1 VLNLIILILSLET
14 KYPRPELRFVIIH
27 YLSCQKNI
35 KKEDQMKKIHLLFA
49 IIISVGFLSSCE
61 CEDSNKKN
69 VEIVRAKQI
78 PLEDFFKNPERSSYQ
93 ISPNGEYFSY
103 MAPFEKRMNIFIQ
116 KRGSSESVQ
125 ITAEIDRDVAG
136 YFWPNDDQII
146 YLKDSGG
153 DENYHLFGV
162 NIDGTNPI
170 SYTDFDGVRAQ
181 ILDDLKDQKDFMII
195 GLNKRNPQVFDPYRL
210 NLKTGD
216 MEMIAENPGN
226 IQGWVFDH
234 EGHLRVAI
242 AIVDGI
248 NQALLYR
255 DTEKD
260 EWETILTTN
269 FKEGFSPHF
278 FTFDNERIIGTSN
291 IGRDKSVVVEFDPK
305 TAKEIKVLYKN
316 DEYDVSRVSY
326 SRRRKVITSASYTGW
341 KRERHFFDATTE
353 KLFKNLEKLLPGY
366 ELGITG
372 ANDDE
377 NIYIVRTYSDKS
389 LGAYYIYEAVT
400 NNIEK
405 IVEVSPWID
414 ENEMSNQLPIT
425 YNSRDGLKIHG
436 YLTLPKGYTMD
447 NAKNLPVVIN
457 PHGGPWARDSWGF
470 NQEIQFLANRGYAVL
485 QMNFRGSTGY
495 GRQFWEASFKKWG
508 KEMQDDITDGTQW
521 LIDKGIADPERIAIY
536 GGSYGG
542 YATLM
547 GLVKEPKLYA
557 AGVDYVGVSNMF
569 TFMKTIP
576 PYWKP
581 MLDMMFEMVGDLEAD
596 SLMLREVSPV
606 FHVDKIESPLFI
618 AQGRN
623 DPRVNVD
630 ESDQMVAAMK
640 EKGVDVEYLVK
651 DNEGHGFHNEENR
664 FDFYRAMEAFLAKH
678 LKTTE

>member
-1 VLNLIILILSLET
+1 M
-14 KYPRPELRFVIIH
+14 R
-27 YLSCQKNI
+27 
-35 KKEDQMKKIHLLFA
+35 KIHFLFIA
-49 IIISVGFLSSCE
+49 LIAVGFFTSCE
-61 CEDSNKKN
+61 CEDSKN
-69 VEIVRAKQI
+69 QKQEIVRAKQI
-78 PLEDFFKNPERSSYQ
+78 PLEDFFKNPDKSSYQ

-103 MAPFEKRMNIFIQ
+103 MAPYENRMNIFIQ
-116 KRGSSESVQ
+116 KRGESKAVQ
-125 ITAEIDRDVAG
+125 ITKETARDVAG
-136 YFWPNDDQII
+136 YFWPNDEQIVF
-146 YLKDSGG
+146 LKDSGG

-170 SYTDFDGVRAQ
+170 SYTDFDGVLAQ
-181 ILDDLKDQKDFMII
+181 IFDDLPEQKDFVII
-195 GLNKRNPQVFDPYRL
+195 GLNKRNPQIFDPYRL
-210 NLKTGD
+210 NLKTGE

-226 IQGWVFDH
+226 IQAWMFDH
-234 EGHLRVAI
+234 EGLLRLAI
-242 AIVDGI
+242 SIDGTDQSI
-248 NQALLYR
+248 LYR
-255 DTEKD
+255 ETEKD
-260 EWETILTTN
+260 EWNTILTTN
-269 FKEGFSPHF
+269 FKEGFSPDF

-291 IGRDKSVVVEFDPK
+291 LGRDKSAVVEFDPK
-305 TAKEIKVLYKN
+305 TGKEIKVLYKN
-316 DEYDVSRVSY
+316 DEYDVSSVFY
-326 SRRRKVITSASYTGW
+326 SRKRKVITSASYTGW
-341 KRERHFFDATTE
+341 KRERHFFDKQTE
-353 KLFKNLEKLLPGY
+353 DMFNNLETLLPGY
-366 ELGITG
+366 ELGISG
-372 ANDDE
+372 SNDDE

-389 LGAYYIYEAVT
+389 LGAYYIYDLEK
-400 NNIEK
+400 NEIEK

-414 ENEMSNQLPIT
+414 ENEMASQLPISYT
-425 YNSRDGLKIHG
+425 SRDGLQIHG

-470 NQEIQFLANRGYAVL
+470 NNELQFLANRGYAIL

-508 KEMQDDITDGTQW
+508 REMQDDITDGTQW
-521 LIDKGIADPERIAIY
+521 LIDKGIADPKRIAIY

-606 FHVDKIESPLFI
+606 YHVDKIEASLFI

-640 EKGVDVEYLVK
+640 ERGVDVEYMVK

-664 FDFYRAMEAFLAKH
+664 FDFYRAMETFLAKH
-678 LKTTE
+678 LKPVE